1 MAVNSNLTKIL
12 FKYSGYVSTPTLGA
26 TWKGKDFVIAMRFRL
41 VQLIAVVF
49 LFLDSTFFLVE
60 MEKYENPSRKI
71 IIFLVELIVSIVIFF
86 WIRSMV
92 SKKALNVSS
101 PPGNRTQFL

>member
-1 MAVNSNLTKIL
+1 MDNNNNPHSNLSKALEKMAVNSNLTKIL
-12 FKYSGYVSTPTLGA
+12 FKYSGYVTTPTLGA

-60 MEKYENPSRKI
+60 MR
-71 IIFLVELIVSIVIFF
+71 LI
-86 WIRSMV
+86 
-92 SKKALNVSS
+92 
-101 PPGNRTQFL
+101 